1 MSQLCVKCLVAI
13 GQMLEALDRN
23 IVIDQILPKVVQIRS
38 REPGVLMGILGE
50 RQGRRYLYVWMYFYS
65 LFSVRKYS

>member
-1 MSQLCVKCLVAI
+1 MSQLCVKCLVAM

-50 RQGRRYLYVWMYFYS
+50 CQGRRYL
-65 LFSVRKYS
+65 